1 MGDVEHQALC
11 ALSRE
16 TGEYIIQNALNF
28 QSRILFL
35 LLLDAQ
41 VTVNCFT
48 GHEIVK
54 IQVFAVKCSFW

>member
-1 MGDVEHQALC
+1 MEHQALC

-16 TGEYIIQNALNF
+16 TGEYVIQNALNF
-28 QSRILFL
+28 QSWILF

-48 GHEIVK
+48 GHEILK
-54 IQVFAVKCSFW
+54 IQVFIVKCSFW

>member
-1 MGDVEHQALC
+1 MDDVEHQALR

-35 LLLDAQ
+35 FLLDA
-41 VTVNCFT
+41 
-48 GHEIVK
+48 
-54 IQVFAVKCSFW
+54 